1 MLQLFI
7 QRTNIHDKNTTKRN
21 TGDYKM
27 TENKILK
34 NGGYLTPE
42 HDKMLITYF
51 KDSPKLITLLA
62 YVSKLEV
69 GDIEIISWQPEKIIL
84 NERGDVVGAIDL
96 YVEFKSRKKGY
107 ILDCALEFKP
117 EMDSFSGVLRQIH
130 THLNYLKVNHYIVV
144 TKSLLLDYEKIF
156 LNEGVLLWRDIS

>member
-1 MLQLFI
+1 
-7 QRTNIHDKNTTKRN
+7 
-21 TGDYKM
+21 M

-84 NERGDVVGAIDL
+84 NENDEVVGAIDL
-96 YVEFKSRKKGY
+96 YVEYRSKKNVFWNVFV
-107 ILDCALEFKP
+107 CALEFKP

-130 THLNYLKVNHYIVV
+130 THLNYLKVNNYIVI

-156 LNEGVLLWRDIS
+156 LNEEVLLWRDIS